1 MLALD
6 PANPVVALCAAGMQ
20 LEGEPDKA
28 RPLFEQAWATRSNDL
43 EASIA
48 AHYLARH
55 QESAAD
61 RLHWNAIA
69 LRHADA
75 LPVGEARD
83 LLPSLCLNLADS
95 LLALGRADEARAIA
109 HRGRATLDA
118 LAPDG
123 YSAFL
128 RLGFE
133 RLHERLARASS
144 TDG

>member
-28 RPLFEQAWATRSNDL
+28 RPLFEQAWATRYNDL

-48 AHYLARH
+48 AHYHARH

-95 LLALGRADEARAIA
+95 LLAVGRMDEARAIA